1 MLNEDFQFMKAGMGG
16 FNFNDMSNFHGTKTN
31 NQSTKVNGE
40 RHVVGKKKSSSTSTK
55 NGKTVKKSI

>member
-31 NQSTKVNGE
+31 NFYETKLLI
-40 RHVVGKKKSSSTSTK
+40 KLSLKKSLKIIFSLKRLKQYLIS
-55 NGKTVKKSI
+55 